1 MNVNI
6 SRRPSLSLVPAALAG
21 LAAGIVMALVA
32 MMVTAVMGMGLFAAP
47 AMIAG
52 IVLGPEAAMNPSPG
66 VIVTGLGLHMV
77 LSMMFGVLFAVLV
90 ARVRASTVGLGLA
103 YGVALWI
110 MNFYVLS
117 FVSAGAR
124 AMAAH
129 EPVALAIG
137 THLIFGLVLGT
148 IVARSGKSLP
158 AGT

>member
-1 MNVNI
+1 MGINVGH
-6 SRRPSLSLVPAALAG
+6 RASLGLAPAALAG

-32 MMVTAVMGMGLFAAP
+32 MMATAVMGMGLFAAP

-52 IVLGPEAAMNPSPG
+52 IVLGPEVAMSPGPG
-66 VIVTGLGLHMV
+66 VIVTGLVLHML

-90 ARVRASTVGLGLA
+90 ARVRASTVGLGLF
-103 YGVALWI
+103 YGIALWI
-110 MNFYVLS
+110 INFYVLS

-124 AMAAH
+124 AMAGH

-158 AGT
+158 ASA